1 MCFFS
6 KSSRY
11 LVSVNPVA
19 NLLRISAVPA
29 VFSVSSVFHQ
39 VYEVFYSRIEQCRLL
54 HTFSGSKFPTQFL
67 NFSSN
72 FKNPAYKFQI
82 SAQISNFRTKFLVPS
97 TKFHRV
103 TDPSQL
109 SLSYS
114 PLNSRSDESN
124 HRSLQGKSP
133 SSARFK
139 SFIFISLPCLSL
151 HPCGNR
157 AITWLSFLLQTYAC
171 RHLVPHVILHLM
183 VYFLL
188 RNK

>member
-39 VYEVFYSRIEQCRLL
+39 VYEVFYSREQCRLL
-54 HTFSGSKFPTQFL
+54 HTFSGSEFPTQFL

-103 TDPSQL
+103 TDPS
-109 SLSYS
+109 
-114 PLNSRSDESN
+114 SRSVPIRFCRKGIV
-124 HRSLQGKSP
+124 HTSL
-133 SSARFK
+133 
-139 SFIFISLPCLSL
+139 
-151 HPCGNR
+151 R
-157 AITWLSFLLQTYAC
+157 ASIGEQLVYRDLL
-171 RHLVPHVILHLM
+171 
-183 VYFLL
+183 
-188 RNK
+188 KE

>member
-1 MCFFS
+1 M
-6 KSSRY
+6 
-11 LVSVNPVA
+11 A

-103 TDPSQL
+103 TDPSVPPDIFFL
-109 SLSYS
+109 CFSYS
-114 PLNSRSDESN
+114 FQLATCNHHYCIESIERGNDHVSRVS
-124 HRSLQGKSP
+124 RCTRL
-133 SSARFK
+133 
-139 SFIFISLPCLSL
+139 
-151 HPCGNR
+151 
-157 AITWLSFLLQTYAC
+157 
-171 RHLVPHVILHLM
+171 
-183 VYFLL
+183 
-188 RNK
+188 

>member
-1 MCFFS
+1 MCVSFLKVAGIS
-6 KSSRY
+6 V
-11 LVSVNPVA
+11 VSVNPVA

-54 HTFSGSKFPTQFL
+54 HTFSGSEFPTQFL

-103 TDPSQL
+103 TDPSF
-109 SLSYS
+109 
-114 PLNSRSDESN
+114 
-124 HRSLQGKSP
+124 G
-133 SSARFK
+133 
-139 SFIFISLPCLSL
+139 CL
-151 HPCGNR
+151 
-157 AITWLSFLLQTYAC
+157 LLAHYYI
-171 RHLVPHVILHLM
+171 RLLIL
-183 VYFLL
+183 
-188 RNK
+188 

>member
-39 VYEVFYSRIEQCRLL
+39 FYEVFYSRIEQCRLL

-103 TDPSQL
+103 TDPSSSIYVNRQ
-109 SLSYS
+109 SMTS
-114 PLNSRSDESN
+114 ES
-124 HRSLQGKSP
+124 HIASIEYR
-133 SSARFK
+133 ATIVVR
-139 SFIFISLPCLSL
+139 SFICECDVALEQYRIHQYTQVHTSIRRYTS
-151 HPCGNR
+151 
-157 AITWLSFLLQTYAC
+157 
-171 RHLVPHVILHLM
+171 
-183 VYFLL
+183 VYTNIH
-188 RNK
+188 RYTPIYTGIHHYTQVYTSIH

>member
-39 VYEVFYSRIEQCRLL
+39 VYEVFYSCIEQCRLL

-82 SAQISNFRTKFLVPS
+82 SAQISKLNFWYRRRNFTALLTPRPEGSKFR
-97 TKFHRV
+97 HI
-103 TDPSQL
+103 
-109 SLSYS
+109 
-114 PLNSRSDESN
+114 
-124 HRSLQGKSP
+124 
-133 SSARFK
+133 SSEFRCVVSAALALR
-139 SFIFISLPCLSL
+139 IP
-151 HPCGNR
+151 
-157 AITWLSFLLQTYAC
+157 WL
-171 RHLVPHVILHLM
+171 R
-183 VYFLL
+183 
-188 RNK
+188 

>member
-54 HTFSGSKFPTQFL
+54 HTFSGSEFPTQFL

-82 SAQISNFRTKFLVPS
+82 SAQISNFRTNFWYRRRNFTALLTPR
-97 TKFHRV
+97 FHYNGSSPP
-103 TDPSQL
+103 TFWCCDQDFA
-109 SLSYS
+109 S
-114 PLNSRSDESN
+114 PLCHLEV
-124 HRSLQGKSP
+124 
-133 SSARFK
+133 
-139 SFIFISLPCLSL
+139 
-151 HPCGNR
+151 
-157 AITWLSFLLQTYAC
+157 
-171 RHLVPHVILHLM
+171 RHCHTEVVVATVALTIDST
-183 VYFLL
+183 
-188 RNK
+188 

>member
-39 VYEVFYSRIEQCRLL
+39 DYEVLYSRIEQCRLL

-82 SAQISNFRTKFLVPS
+82 FRTKFLVPS

-103 TDPSQL
+103 TDPSL
-109 SLSYS
+109 RMIRA
-114 PLNSRSDESN
+114 SR
-124 HRSLQGKSP
+124 
-133 SSARFK
+133 A
-139 SFIFISLPCLSL
+139 
-151 HPCGNR
+151 
-157 AITWLSFLLQTYAC
+157 
-171 RHLVPHVILHLM
+171 
-183 VYFLL
+183 
-188 RNK
+188 NKLAGSVVRLA